1 MEKQFQYQSSTI
13 YYRIEGSGKS
23 VVLIHGFGED
33 SSVFNAQI
41 DFLKNHCQLIVPNLP
56 GTGKSELLQLQE
68 TVTIQDYANCIAALI
83 HHENIDQCIMLGHSM
98 GGYITLAFAKT
109 FPELLT
115 GFGLIHSTA
124 FADTEEKKQNRLRSV
139 EIIEQY
145 NGHAFLKTTIP
156 NLFGKNFKQ
165 QFPEKVEA
173 LIESSKQ
180 FSKASLKQYTLAMM
194 NRNDSVEVLRNN
206 PLPVL
211 FIIGTEDIAAP
222 LNDVMQQTYLPQCS
236 YIHVL
241 KDVGHMG
248 MLEATNKVNKYLLEF
263 IIQ

>member
-1 MEKQFQYQSSTI
+1 MEKKFQYQSSTI
-13 YYRIEGSGKS
+13 YYRIEGAGKS

-33 SSVFNAQI
+33 SSVFDAQI

-68 TVTIQDYANCIAALI
+68 TVTIQDYANCIAALVQQ
-83 HHENIDQCIMLGHSM
+83 ENIDKCIVLGHSM

-109 FPELLT
+109 FPQLLT

-139 EIIEQY
+139 EMIEQY

-156 NLFGKNFKQ
+156 NLFSKNFKQ

-180 FSKASLKQYTLAMM
+180 FSKAALTQYTLSMM
-194 NRNDSVEVLRNN
+194 NRNDGVEVLRNN

-248 MLEATNKVNKYLLEF
+248 MLEATNQVNKYLLEF

>member
-1 MEKQFQYQSSTI
+1 MEKKFQYQSSTI
-13 YYRIEGSGKS
+13 YYRVEGSGKS

-68 TVTIQDYANCIAALI
+68 TVTIQDYANCIAALVQ
-83 HHENIDQCIMLGHSM
+83 HEKIEQCIMLGHSM

-109 FPELLT
+109 FPQQLT

-124 FADTEEKKQNRLRSV
+124 FADTEEKKQNRLRSI

-180 FSKASLKQYTLAMM
+180 FSKAALTQYTLAMM

-248 MLEATNKVNKYLLEF
+248 MLEATNEVNKYLLEF

>member
-1 MEKQFQYQSSTI
+1 MEKNFQYQTSTI
-13 YYRIEGSGKS
+13 YYRVEGAGKV

-33 SSVFNAQI
+33 SSVFNQQI

-56 GTGKSELLQLQE
+56 GTANSEILQS
-68 TVTIQDYANCIAALI
+68 TTPITIQDYANCIAALLQ
-83 HHENIDQCIMLGHSM
+83 HEQVEQCIMLGHSM
-98 GGYITLAFAKT
+98 GGYITLAFAKK
-109 FPELLT
+109 FPQLLT

-124 FADTEEKKQNRLRSV
+124 FADTAEKKQNRLRSI

-156 NLFGKNFKQ
+156 NLFSKNFKQ

-180 FSKASLKQYTLAMM
+180 FSKTALTQYTLAMM
-194 NRNDSVEVLRNN
+194 NRTDSLDILRNN

-248 MLEATNKVNKYLLEF
+248 MLEATNEVNKYLLEF